1 MSAEATIAVA
11 TGSGALFSALF
22 GLAIV
27 MMCHWAQRHGRETS
41 LELQFAPPRLRFYS
55 GTCAEENSARRDGE
69 TTGEHHL
76 PSPPNASLAPR
87 EDQRLRLLRG
97 GRS

>member
-11 TGSGALFSALF
+11 TGGGVLLSALF

-41 LELQFAPPRLRFYS
+41 LELRFAPPRLRFYS
-55 GTCAEENSARRDGE
+55 GTRAEEDSAPRNGD

-76 PSPPNASLAPR
+76 PSPPDASLAPR